1 MDKNKIPISL
11 VLQWVYCPRRAWLEA
26 AGERTDTYQMQVGY
40 NAHRNVDDP
49 MTKRANEIRALEV
62 HGNAN
67 VSGCLI
73 RELLWR
79 DVPILWCTGLGG

>member
-62 HGNAN
+62 HGNPN

-73 RELLWR
+73 R
-79 DVPILWCTGLGG
+79 